1 MKLTKKTGGKSLSH
15 LFLREK
21 PVQMLVKL
29 NKKKGKQ
36 KYFSVIAKEV
46 DCTYSH
52 TVRTLQE
59 LNRKGLL
66 TFKKTGRKNIIQLTK
81 LGKDMAETFD
91 KILTLFSFAV
101 LTE

>member
-1 MKLTKKTGGKSLSH
+1 MVKKTGIKSLSH

-29 NKKKGKQ
+29 NKRKGKE

-59 LNRKGLL
+59 LQKKGLI
-66 TFKKTGRKNIIQLTK
+66 TFKKVGRKNIIQLTK

-91 KILTLFSFAV
+91 RLIGLFKK
-101 LTE
+101 TK